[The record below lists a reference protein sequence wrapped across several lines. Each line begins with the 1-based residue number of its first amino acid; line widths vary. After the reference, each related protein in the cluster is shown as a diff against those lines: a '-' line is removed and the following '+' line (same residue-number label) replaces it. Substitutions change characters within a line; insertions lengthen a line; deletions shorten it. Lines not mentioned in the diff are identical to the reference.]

1 MKIPPDLFALMIGL
15 GILLCA
21 IQCFFGYRIFKF
33 ILGIVGFTLGGF
45 LAGGVGYSASNE
57 PLVAVLAGL
66 LGGILGVVLLMGLYF
81 VGIFLFG
88 GLLGVF
94 VGATFFAA
102 AGSQP
107 EPVVLVILALIGGGL
122 ALVFQKFMIILST
135 AFNGAWN
142 VVAGI
147 ACLATGTTDPANL
160 EKLFRPDGSQR
171 FVTILSWIVLGTVGA
186 IYQYRSARETRPAAT
201 AQPDTGLRLDRS
213 GASG

>member
-1 MKIPPDLFALMIGL
+1 MKIPPDMFALMIGL
-15 GILLCA
+15 GILLGA

-33 ILGIVGFTLGGF
+33 ILGTVGFLVGGF
-45 LAGGVGYSASNE
+45 LAGAVGYSASNE

-66 LGGILGVVLLMGLYF
+66 VGGLLGAALLVGLYF

-88 GLLGVF
+88 ALLGVV
-94 VGATFFAA
+94 VGASFFAA

-107 EPVVLVILALIGGGL
+107 EPAVLLILAAIGGVL
-122 ALVFQKFMIILST
+122 ALMFQKFMIVIST

-147 ACLATGTTDPANL
+147 ACLATGTIDPANL

-171 FVTILSWIVLGTVGA
+171 FVAILCWIVLGAAGA
-186 IYQYRSARETRPAAT
+186 IYQFRSAQETRPAT
-201 AQPDTGLRLDRS
+201 TQPARELHLNRS

>member
-15 GILLCA
+15 GILLGA

-33 ILGIVGFTLGGF
+33 ILGAVGF
-45 LAGGVGYSASNE
+45 LAGAVGYSASNE
-57 PLVAVLAGL
+57 PFVAVLAGL
-66 LGGILGVVLLMGLYF
+66 VGGLLGAALLVGLYF

-88 GLLGVF
+88 AFLGVV
-94 VGATFFAA
+94 VGASFFAA
-102 AGSQP
+102 AGGQP
-107 EPVVLVILALIGGGL
+107 EPAVLLILAAIGGVLALI
-122 ALVFQKFMIILST
+122 FQKFMIILST

-160 EKLFRPDGSQR
+160 EKFFRPDGSQR
-171 FVTILSWIVLGTVGA
+171 FVAILCWIVLGAAGA
-186 IYQYRSARETRPAAT
+186 IYQSRSARETRPAT
-201 AQPDTGLRLDRS
+201 AQPARELHLNQS